1 MSRLIGDIEKFVD
14 DWSPKGS
21 AQSYDN
27 VGLQIGRL
35 DRPVTKALIALDL
48 TPQII
53 REAKELGAELIVT
66 HHPLLFKPL
75 KSLTGSS
82 LVSSMAL
89 EMAESGIALLSVH
102 TNLDSAKD
110 GVSFALAQTLGLSR
124 LEFLS
129 GLEDTLFK
137 LVVFAPPENADAVRN
152 AAHEFGAGQIGKY
165 SHCSFSAGGTGHFKP
180 GSLAQPFIGEAEGPI
195 EKVSEVRIEMQVE
208 KWRVEAVLEAIKRA
222 HPYEEVAYDLIPLS
236 QKSENVGL
244 GAIGWLDKPMLLDDF
259 LSWTSARLNNAA
271 LRFAGHSS
279 QMIHRVA
286 VCGGSGSEFIP
297 MALKAGADAY
307 VTGDISYHP
316 YFDVLGTDGGV
327 RMALVDAGHYESE
340 QMTEDLL
347 VARLSAKFPDIK
359 WNKTG
364 LRSSPVETWVRR
376 DK

>member
-1 MSRLIGDIEKFVD
+1 MSRVIGDIEKFVHE
-14 DWSPKGS
+14 WAPKGS

-35 DRPVTKALIALDL
+35 DRPVTKVLIALDL
-48 TPQII
+48 TPLII
-53 REAKELGAELIVT
+53 QEARELGAELIIT

-89 EMAESGIALLSVH
+89 EMAESGMALLSAH
-102 TNLDSAKD
+102 TNLDCARD
-110 GVSFALAQTLGLSR
+110 GVSFELARTLGLSDV
-124 LEFLS
+124 EFLS
-129 GLEDTLFK
+129 GLEETLFK
-137 LVVFAPPENADAVRN
+137 LVVFVPPERAEAVRS
-152 AAHEFGAGQIGKY
+152 AAHEAGAGQIGKY
-165 SHCSFSAGGTGHFKP
+165 SYCSFSAGGTGQFKP
-180 GSLAQPFIGEAEGPI
+180 GSFAQPFIGEAEGPI

-208 KWRVEAVLEAIKRA
+208 KWRVEAVLEAVKRA

-244 GAIGWLDKPMLLDDF
+244 GAIGWLPKPLVLDDF
-259 LSWTSARLNNAA
+259 LNLTSARLNNPA
-271 LRFAGHSS
+271 LRFAGHPS

-297 MALKAGADAY
+297 LALRAGADAY

-316 YFDVLGTDGGV
+316 YFDVLGTDGQAK
-327 RMALVDAGHYESE
+327 MALVDVGHYESE

-347 VARLSAKFPDIK
+347 VARLSAKFPDIS
-359 WNKTG
+359 WNKTR

-376 DK
+376 ST